1 MNLGLAIFLSSMIL
15 GLIFLFHS
23 TKDRWNWK
31 KIIKVTSYVLISL
44 VIISSIYYFFFLHSN
59 SVIYKGPS
67 KATSFWDIKLG
78 NSKEDVVFLRGYPDE
93 TDSLKSIWFYIKKYY
108 GRNNEYYKIVFNDN
122 KVTSVVY
129 YGKYWSPNLL
139 GRNFVNYPLQS
150 LKDYLGEPS
159 YVSSS
164 PDGLKRVY
172 SFNSFNVVF
181 YMQENKVFGYGIYN
195 PSYGT
200 YKY

>member
-1 MNLGLAIFLSSMIL
+1 MNLGLAIFLSSLIL
-15 GLIFLFHS
+15 GIIFLFHS

-31 KIIKVTSYVLISL
+31 KIIKFASIILLSL
-44 VIISSIYYFFFLHSN
+44 AIIFSFYYFFFLRS
-59 SVIYKGPS
+59 SPILYKKPT
-67 KATSFWDIKLG
+67 KATSLWDITLG
-78 NSKEDVVFLRGYPDE
+78 DSKEDVVFLKGYPDE
-93 TDSLKSIWFYIKKYY
+93 TDSLKSIWFYIKEYY
-108 GRNNEYYKIVFNDN
+108 SRDNEYYKIVFNDN

-129 YGKYWSPNLL
+129 YGKYWSPTLL
-139 GRNFVNYPLQS
+139 GRDFVNYPLQS

-159 YVSSS
+159 DVSSS

-172 SFNSFNVVF
+172 SFSSFNTVF
-181 YMQENKVFGYGIYN
+181 YMKGNRVFGYGIYN